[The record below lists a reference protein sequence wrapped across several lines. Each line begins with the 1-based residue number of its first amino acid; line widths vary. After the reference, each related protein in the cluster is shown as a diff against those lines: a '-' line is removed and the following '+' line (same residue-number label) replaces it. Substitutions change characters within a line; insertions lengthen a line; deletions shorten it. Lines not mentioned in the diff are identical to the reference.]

1 MQFWQIEKLFT
12 QNYLRTQICKERGKG
27 RKQVR
32 ETEGVWEEEAGKEE
46 LHRTA
51 NLLLSLDFGVMDNH
65 SWPHPLPSP
74 RGVV

>member
-1 MQFWQIEKLFT
+1 ML
-12 QNYLRTQICKERGKG
+12 
-27 RKQVR
+27 
-32 ETEGVWEEEAGKEE
+32 EEETGKEE

-51 NLLLSLDFGVMDNH
+51 NLLLSLDFGVMDNY

>member
-1 MQFWQIEKLFT
+1 MDTNIFK
-12 QNYLRTQICKERGKG
+12 RKRKEEE
-27 RKQVR
+27 QVR
-32 ETEGVWEEEAGKEE
+32 ETEGVLEEETGKEE